1 MDPATIILELIEAL
15 APVVANLIQKG
26 VAAGLTPAQLQA
38 ALSTMQ
44 AQAAATF
51 AADDAAAK
59 ATEAAKF
66 PGQ

>member
-1 MDPATIILELIEAL
+1 MDAASVILELIESL
-15 APVVANLIQKG
+15 APVVAGLIQKG

-59 ATEAAKF
+59 AAEAAKF
-66 PGQ
+66 PTP